1 MKVMSRKKK
10 YMSIMFVY
18 IVEVGINVII
28 RNRNG
33 DDLLAME
40 NH

>member
-1 MKVMSRKKK
+1 
-10 YMSIMFVY
+10 MSIMFVY

-28 RNRNG
+28 SNRNG